1 MFPILLRAPMNKF
14 KCQKCRKELFGGE
27 FVLTNHSEPWTE
39 SHTNVCSAK
48 QFVWYLKDEVLETW
62 LQAQI
67 DAGGWIKG
75 KLHCPFCSLRIG
87 SYDFVSG
94 RQCDCGSHVLPP
106 IHIVK
111 SKVDHEDPQLLQRAL
126 EAQIVVPP
134 TSTDFSDFTLA
145 TNESTES

>member
-1 MFPILLRAPMNKF
+1 MNKF

-62 LQAQI
+62 LQSQI

-94 RQCDCGSHVLPP
+94 KQCDCGSHVLPP

-111 SKVDHEDPQLLQRAL
+111 SKVDHENPQLLREAL

-134 TSTDFSDFTLA
+134 AATDFSDFTVVA
-145 TNESTES
+145 PGNAGP